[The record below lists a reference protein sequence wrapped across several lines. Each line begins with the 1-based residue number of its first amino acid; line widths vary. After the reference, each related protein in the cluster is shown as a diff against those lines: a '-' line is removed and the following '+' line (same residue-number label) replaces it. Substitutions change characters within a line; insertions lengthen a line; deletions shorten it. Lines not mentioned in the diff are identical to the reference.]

1 MLLDMTGR
9 RTKKG
14 FEALG
19 TIAQRVLVQAA
30 EQMELRKGEHLDPPL
45 VGESIAKAGCS
56 LCGNEKVS
64 AGLGNA
70 ENVRDFQ
77 RVVTGLEK
85 QISAGGE

>member
-1 MLLDMTGR
+1 MKRKGR
-9 RTKKG
+9 LEHVG
-14 FEALG
+14 S
-19 TIAQRVLVQAA
+19 IAQRVLAGVA

-64 AGLGNA
+64 ASLGNA

>member
-1 MLLDMTGR
+1 MFRDMKDVKRKGR
-9 RTKKG
+9 LEHVG
-14 FEALG
+14 S
-19 TIAQRVLVQAA
+19 IAQRVLAGVA
-30 EQMELRKGEHLDPPL
+30 EQMELRKGEHSDPPF

-56 LCGNEKVS
+56 LGGNEKVS

-85 QISAGGE
+85 QICTGGE